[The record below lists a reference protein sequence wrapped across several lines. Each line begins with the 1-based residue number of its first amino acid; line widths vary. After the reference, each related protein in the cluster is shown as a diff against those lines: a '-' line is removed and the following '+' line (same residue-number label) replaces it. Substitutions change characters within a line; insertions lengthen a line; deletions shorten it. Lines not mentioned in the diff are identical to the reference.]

1 MCDSVAANLGFLKT
15 PAGKGFAVL
24 GTPPDDPAFFG
35 AGAGIAV
42 RKGDAALQQKF
53 NAAIQAIRANG
64 TYKKVES
71 KYFDFDIYGK

>member
-1 MCDSVAANLGFLKT
+1 VAANLGFLKT

-71 KYFDFDIYGK
+71 RYFDFDIYGK

>member
-1 MCDSVAANLGFLKT
+1 VRLRGRQPGLPEDPGRQGLRGAGHAAGRSGLLRR
-15 PAGKGFAVL
+15 
-24 GTPPDDPAFFG
+24 
-35 AGAGIAV
+35 GAGIAV
-42 RKGDAALQQKF
+42 RKNDAALQQKF